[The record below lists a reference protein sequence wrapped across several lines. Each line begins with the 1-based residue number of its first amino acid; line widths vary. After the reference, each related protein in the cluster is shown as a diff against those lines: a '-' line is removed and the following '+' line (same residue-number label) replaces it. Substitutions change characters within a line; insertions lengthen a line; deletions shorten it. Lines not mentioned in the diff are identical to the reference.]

1 MLSTRQFEEALGPK
15 IGQEIGLTEW
25 IKYDQAQVD
34 AHGQLT
40 GDDGPI
46 HSDPEWAARETG
58 FGGSIVQGSLLLS
71 TFTRMAKS
79 LEWPDGDLA
88 YRMNYGFNRVR
99 IIRPVKTAQHFRGR
113 FRLKESRPKSDLALL
128 VTMDATIE
136 TEGSEQPA
144 IAAEWLAYL
153 QFNK

>member
-1 MLSTRQFEEALGPK
+1 MN
-15 IGQEIGLTEW
+15 IGQEIGRTDW
-25 IKYDQAQVD
+25 ISYDQTQVD
-34 AHGQLT
+34 AHGRLT

-99 IIRPVKTAQHFRGR
+99 IINPVKTAQPFRGR
-113 FRLKESRPKSDLALL
+113 FQLKDSRAKSELALL
-128 VTMDATIE
+128 VTMDATLE

-153 QFNK
+153 QFNS